1 MSALLFVSQATLDA
15 WADAGKVDLDGDA
28 MTLPAG
34 GGPLRYALVPAVH
47 FLHVVGADADPHGL
61 VARVKSDAKLRALG
75 GEWLGHSVVLGD
87 VAYEVEPGFL
97 AELGE
102 APGDTAAAG
111 APGQGADERAEAHAL
126 ARFLLENLS

>member
-28 MTLPAG
+28 MTLAPG
-34 GGPLRYALVPAVH
+34 GRPLRYALVPAVH

-75 GEWLGHSVVLGD
+75 GEWLGRSVVLGE

-97 AELGE
+97 AELTE
-102 APGDTAAAG
+102 AAAAG
-111 APGQGADERAEAHAL
+111 EPGPGADERAEAHAL